1 MTPAGLDLS
10 GLLRERA
17 ARLGDRPCVTDL
29 ATGRALSYRAFDA
42 EVDALARGLVG
53 LGVAHAT
60 FVNVMLPNRV
70 EHLVVAAAIHRLGAV
85 YVAINAEFRGPSL
98 ARMLNLAAAPVL
110 VTTPELAREVE
121 AVADKLAPLRHVVL
135 VGEGATSVAGHHAIP
150 IEDLLRENGPLPSGP
165 RSDLDPATVIFTS
178 GTTGASK
185 GVLLCHRALVRSA
198 DGIVDAIDLDP
209 DDCVLTPYPLFH
221 MRAAYLDLLPAL
233 LVGGRSVLAPRFSAS
248 AFWPTLREHEVTVF
262 SVLGTVMQIL
272 WQREPE
278 AAERDHRVRLTWG
291 GPISV
296 EPAAFEAR
304 FGVRVLP
311 GEGVYGMSEV
321 GIPSMAS
328 FDPARSGVVRDPY
341 EVRIATDD
349 DDPVP
354 PGELGEILV
363 RPREPGVLFSGYLGQ
378 ADATVAAW
386 RNLWF
391 HTGDVGTMDADGR
404 LTFVGRK
411 RDMIRRGGH
420 NISTWEI
427 EEVVAAHPAVTA
439 AAAVGAP
446 SELGEEEVVLFVV
459 GEVADDELLTFC
471 AERMAAFMVPQRVVH
486 LDEIPSLANGK
497 PARAKLVELAT
508 AA

>member
-1 MTPAGLDLS
+1 
-10 GLLRERA
+10 
-17 ARLGDRPCVTDL
+17 VTDL
-29 ATGRALSYRAFDA
+29 ATGRSTSYAELDA

-53 LGVAHAT
+53 LGVAHGT

-70 EHLVVAAAIHRLGAV
+70 EHLVVATAIHRLGAV

-98 ARMLNLAAAPVL
+98 ARMLNLAQAGVL
-110 VTTPELAREVE
+110 ITTPELALEIE
-121 AVADKLAPLRHVVL
+121 AVADELAPLQHVVL
-135 VGEGATSVAGHHAIP
+135 VGEGPIGGPTGDPREGRGRVAAVAGRHAIP
-150 IEDLLRENGPLPSGP
+150 LEDLLRAGGPLPSGP

-185 GVLLCHRALVRSA
+185 GVVLCHRALVRSA
-198 DGIVDAIDLDP
+198 DGIVEAIDLGP

-233 LVGGRSVLAPRFSAS
+233 LVGARAVLAPRFSAS
-248 AFWPTLREHEVTVF
+248 AFWPTLRDHEVTVF

-278 AAERDHRVRLTWG
+278 PAEREHRVRLTWG

-296 EPAAFEAR
+296 EPAAFEER
-304 FGVRVLP
+304 FGIRVLP
-311 GEGVYGMSEV
+311 GEGVNGMSEV
-321 GIPSMAS
+321 GIPSMSS
-328 FDPARSGVVRDPY
+328 FDPARSGIVREPY
-341 EVRIATDD
+341 EIRIATDD

-363 RPREPGVLFSGYLGQ
+363 RPREPGVLFSGYLGHPE
-378 ADATVAAW
+378 ATVAAW

-404 LTFVGRK
+404 FTFVGRK

-427 EEVVAAHPAVTA
+427 EEVVGTHPAVAA

-459 GEVADDELLTFC
+459 GDVSDEELLAFC
-471 AERMAAFMVPQRVVH
+471 AERMAAFMVPHRIVRI
-486 LDEIPSLANGK
+486 DEIPSLANGK
-497 PARAKLVELAT
+497 PARARLVELAT
-508 AA
+508 TG